1 MTEFLQVMGFPL
13 VIVHPAAITA
23 QPGDQVMIPRGFLR
37 SIAIALLLPM
47 TTAAA
52 EEILVEPTHV
62 TIESK
67 EGQRL
72 RVVFAT
78 EGRPALTLKPKGSAW
93 DWSRESRLVIP
104 VENPS
109 DEALTLQLQVEDQK
123 RRSLTGKVAIA
134 PRSSR
139 NLAISISAPPPLS
152 MGMIAG
158 PSLAP
163 AGLDPGILP
172 VTATEGSIDAAE
184 VALVRLGLL
193 RPSSPRPLLVGPP
206 RVEPDRTSY
215 DGIVDSFGQFL
226 PGEWPEKV
234 KSAEMLRAKGAEEA
248 RTVAQWLADSPRRD
262 RFGGLLEAGSF
273 RATGFFRTEPRDGR
287 WWLVTPEGNAFFSIG
302 MDVIALTGETYVDGR
317 EFMFRDLP
325 APNGELAAHWSERND
340 RGGLWPERNRFFDH
354 GRAFNF
360 YTANLERKFG
370 PHWRQLWREETVQ
383 RLEAWGFNTIG
394 NWSEPDL
401 WAMHRLPYTVPLWL
415 EGKFWW
421 GGIPD
426 PFDPRFT
433 MAVDKMAE
441 NAAAQFGGD
450 PWLVGYFVD
459 NELAWG
465 RGWSTDPRERYALA
479 ISTLN
484 RGPESPAKSAF
495 VAQLIETY
503 REPNRLAQ
511 AWGISLASWDVLRGA
526 GFALPTASLDKPAV
540 ISDLASFTRR
550 FAEAYFRTVA
560 EALHRHDPNHLYLGS
575 RFAWRT
581 PEAVEACGLW
591 CDVVSFNLYQRAL
604 ANDQGE
610 WARFHALGKPALIGE
625 FHFGSTDRGLFWEGL
640 VGAGRESERGPAY
653 ARYLRAVVDN
663 PDFVGAH
670 WFQYTDEPLTGRTL
684 DGENAHVGFVT
695 VADLPY
701 TEFVAAA
708 REANLSVLRALG
720 TSRPPR

>member
-1 MTEFLQVMGFPL
+1 
-13 VIVHPAAITA
+13 
-23 QPGDQVMIPRGFLR
+23 MIPRGFLC
-37 SIAIALLLPM
+37 SIVIPLLLLI
-47 TTAAA
+47 TTVAG

-62 TIESK
+62 TIESN
-67 EGQRL
+67 EEQRL

-78 EGRPALTLKPKGSAW
+78 EDRPALTLKPKGGAW

-104 VENPS
+104 VENPG
-109 DEALTLQLQVEDQK
+109 DEALTLQLRVEDQK

-134 PRSSR
+134 PRASR

-158 PSLAP
+158 PSLAS

-172 VTATEGSIDAAE
+172 VTAIDGSIDAAE

-193 RPSSPRPLLVGPP
+193 RPSKPRPLVVGPLH
-206 RVEPDRTSY
+206 VELDHSSY
-215 DGIVDSFGQFL
+215 DGIVDGFGQFL

-234 KSAEMLRAKGAEEA
+234 SSVEMLRAKGNEEERA
-248 RTVAQWLADSPRRD
+248 LAQWLADLPKRD
-262 RFGGLLEAGSF
+262 RFGGLLDTGGF
-273 RATGFFRTEPRDGR
+273 RATGFFRTEQRDGR

-302 MDVIALTGETYVDGR
+302 MDVIALAGETYVDCR

-325 APNGELAAHWSERND
+325 PQDGDLAAHWSGRD
-340 RGGLWPERNRFFDH
+340 DSAGLWPRPNRAFNH

-360 YTANLERKFG
+360 YTANLQRKFG
-370 PHWRQLWREETVQ
+370 PDWRERWREEAAR

-394 NWSEPDL
+394 NWGEPKL
-401 WAMHRLPYTVPLWL
+401 WTMHSLPYTVPLWL
-415 EGKFWW
+415 EGEFLG

-426 PFDPRFT
+426 PFDPRFAA
-433 MAVDKMAE
+433 AVDEMAR
-441 NAAAQFGGD
+441 NAAARFSRD
-450 PWLVGYFVD
+450 PWLIGYFVD

-465 RGWSTDPRERYALA
+465 RGWSADPQEHYALA
-479 ISTLN
+479 IGTLGW
-484 RGPESPAKSAF
+484 GPESPAKSAF
-495 VAQLIETY
+495 IAQLIETY
-503 REPNRLAQ
+503 REPERFAE
-511 AWGISLASWDVLRGA
+511 AWGISLTSWDGLRGA
-526 GFALPTASLDKPAV
+526 GFTLPPASLGNPVV
-540 ISDLASFTRR
+540 IRDLAAFTQR
-550 FAEAYFRTVA
+550 FAEAYFRAVA
-560 EALHRHDPNHLYLGS
+560 EALHRHDPDHLYLGS

-581 PEAVEACGLW
+581 PEVVEACARW
-591 CDVVSFNLYQRAL
+591 CDVVSFNLYQRSI
-604 ANDQGE
+604 ANDHDE
-610 WARFHALGKPALIGE
+610 WARFHALAKPALIGE

-653 ARYLRAVVDN
+653 ARYLRAVADN

-670 WFQYTDEPLTGRTL
+670 WFQYVDEPLTGRTL

-708 REANLSVLRALG
+708 REVNLSVLRALEQAARRG
-720 TSRPPR
+720 DR